1 MAPARRLDPHAQID
15 RMNEN
20 NVELHLPSRVDT
32 PNFVLRV
39 MSASDVPALQVS
51 LEKSD
56 AHLRPWTPWVIDGR
70 VPGLTLE
77 QRLAIDAEAFE
88 SSERWVYGIFSVD
101 GTEVI
106 GGCGIYPRVGP
117 RAVEIGYWVAASH
130 TRRGIARQATAE
142 LTKLAFASPGVDH
155 IDIRCE
161 ARNAVS
167 ARVASGLGYRMI
179 DPAASSAPPIPGSES
194 VPLQTWRMTREEFNR
209 AFGRQSRFKVII

>member
-1 MAPARRLDPHAQID
+1 LDLHANHD

-20 NVELHLPSRVDT
+20 NVDLRLPKRVET
-32 PNFVLRV
+32 PNFILRV
-39 MSASDVPALQVS
+39 MSESDVPAWQRS
-51 LEKSD
+51 LENSD

-77 QRLAIDAEAFE
+77 QRLAIDADAFE
-88 SSERWVYGIFSVD
+88 SSERWVYGIFTVD
-101 GTEVI
+101 GTEMI
-106 GGCGIYPRVGP
+106 GGCGMYPRVGP

-130 TRRGIARQATAE
+130 TRKGIARQATAE
-142 LTKLAFASPGVDH
+142 LTRLAFASPEIDH

-179 DPAASSAPPIPGSES
+179 EASASDAPPIPGAES
-194 VPLQTWRMTREEFNR
+194 TPLQTWRMTRDEYL
-209 AFGRQSRFKVII
+209 SSKVLT